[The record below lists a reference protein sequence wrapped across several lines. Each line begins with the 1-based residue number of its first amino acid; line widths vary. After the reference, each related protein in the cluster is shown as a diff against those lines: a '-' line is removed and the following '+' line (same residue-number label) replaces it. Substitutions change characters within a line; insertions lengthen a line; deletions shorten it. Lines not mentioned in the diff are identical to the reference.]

1 MFQAANFSIRMPLP
15 VASGDAG
22 GDAGMQFGDFGAYP
36 RKKDFYLLDFLIF
49 SPIFSFSPY
58 FPASFRCLFP
68 KGRPLASEVDELNPL
83 WVLHFISPLI
93 SS

>member
-49 SPIFSFSPY
+49 PPIFSFFSPI
-58 FPASFRCLFP
+58 FQHLSTASFQREDPWRVRSMIRTLS
-68 KGRPLASEVDELNPL
+68 GSYILLAP
-83 WVLHFISPLI
+83 
-93 SS
+93 